1 VINARFPHSYGS
13 VLSTLAERLK
23 EVAPGR
29 VQVLTGP
36 RQVGKTHLL
45 RALERRWR
53 GRAVYAAADE
63 PAASLP
69 GWWEAR
75 WQEAEHVASR
85 RGSAVLLIDE
95 IHFLP
100 EWSRR
105 LKTAY
110 DRLTHEKVPIHVVV
124 SGSSSLRVGRGARET
139 MAGRFESLRLLHWP
153 ARELARQLKIE
164 PDRAVEIA
172 ARFGTYPGAV
182 ALLDDETRWASYVR
196 DAIVEP
202 AVGRDI
208 MAMEVI
214 RKPAL
219 LRQVF
224 ALAVGHPAEI
234 VSLQKLQGA
243 LGEAGA
249 LETIAHYLAVLEQA
263 FLVAPIEKFSP
274 HAVRRRAAPP
284 KLVVLNQ
291 GILAA
296 LSVREASRPE
306 GAAARWGRWVENAC
320 IAHAWN
326 AGQAVSYW
334 RQEPLEVDMVTSGS
348 WGAWAVEVTTAP
360 YSTRDLAG
368 LLGFCAANPA
378 YRPLLVCE
386 AGREALAR
394 RQGTASISWQEF
406 LLSGPPT

>member
-1 VINARFPHSYGS
+1 MIDTRFPHSYGS
-13 VLSTLAERLK
+13 VLATLAQRLK

-45 RALERRWR
+45 RAVERRWR

-69 GWWEAR
+69 GWWESR
-75 WQEAEHVASR
+75 WQEAERVASR

-95 IHFLP
+95 IQFLP

-110 DRLTHEKVPIHVVV
+110 DRLAHEKVPIHVVV
-124 SGSSSLRVGRGARET
+124 SGSSSLRVGQGARES

-172 ARFGTYPGAV
+172 GRFGTYPGAV
-182 ALLDDETRWASYVR
+182 AFLDDETRWASYVR

-243 LGEAGA
+243 LGETGA

-263 FLVAPIEKFSP
+263 FLVAAIEKFSP

-296 LSVREASRPE
+296 LSPRAASRPE
-306 GAAARWGRWVENAC
+306 SVPALWGRWVENAC

-334 RQEPLEVDMVTSGS
+334 RQEPLEVDMVISGS

-360 YSTRDLAG
+360 YATRDLAG
-368 LLGFCAANPA
+368 LLYFCAANPA

-394 RQGTASISWQEF
+394 RQGIASVSWQEF
-406 LLSGPPT
+406 LLSGPPA

>member
-1 VINARFPHSYGS
+1 MIDKRFPHAYGS
-13 VLSTLAERLK
+13 VLATLTQRLK

-45 RALERRWR
+45 RAIERRWR
-53 GRAVYAAADE
+53 GRAVYAAADT
-63 PAASLP
+63 PAASLA

-75 WQEAEHVASR
+75 WQEAERIAAR

-95 IHFLP
+95 IQFLP
-100 EWSRR
+100 EWGRC

-110 DRLTHEKVPIHVVV
+110 DRLAHERMPIHVVV
-124 SGSSSLRVGRGARET
+124 SGSSSLRVGQGARET

-153 ARELARQLKIE
+153 ARELARQFKIE
-164 PDRAVEIA
+164 PGRAVSIA
-172 ARFGTYPGAV
+172 ARYGTYPGAI
-182 ALLDDETRWASYVR
+182 AYLDDGARWTSYVR
-196 DAIVEP
+196 EAIIEP
-202 AVGRDI
+202 AIGRDI
-208 MAMEVI
+208 MALELI

-224 ALAVGHPAEI
+224 ALAAGHPAEI

-249 LETIAHYLAVLEQA
+249 METIAHYLAVLEQA
-263 FLVAPIEKFSP
+263 FLVVGIEKFSA

-296 LSVREASRPE
+296 QAANRPE
-306 GAAARWGRWVENAC
+306 SDRGTWGRWVENAC

-334 RQEPLEVDMVTSGS
+334 RQEPLEVDVVISGS
-348 WGAWAVEVTTAP
+348 WGAWAVEVTTAS

-368 LLGFCAANPA
+368 LLHFCEANPG
-378 YRPLLVCE
+378 YRALLVCE
-386 AGREALAR
+386 AGLEAHAR
-394 RQGTASISWQEF
+394 RQGVACISWQEF
-406 LLSGPPT
+406 LLTGPPR